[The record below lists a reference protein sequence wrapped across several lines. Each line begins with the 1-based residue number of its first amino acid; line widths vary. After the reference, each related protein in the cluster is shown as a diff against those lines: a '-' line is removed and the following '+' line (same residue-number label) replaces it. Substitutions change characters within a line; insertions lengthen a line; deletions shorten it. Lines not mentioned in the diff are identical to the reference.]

1 MKSFKTLG
9 VCDELIQAL
18 QKQGIKEP
26 TPIQEQSIPVVFKGN
41 DVIAKAQTGT
51 GKTLAFLL
59 PILQRVHTDVNQ
71 EQVLII
77 APTRELVK
85 QISDEAKE
93 IGSILNITRERV
105 RQLEKKAIIKLKN
118 HFKEYKEML

>member
-1 MKSFKTLG
+1 MKSFKSLG

-51 GKTLAFLL
+51 GENT
-59 PILQRVHTDVNQ
+59 
-71 EQVLII
+71 
-77 APTRELVK
+77 
-85 QISDEAKE
+85 
-93 IGSILNITRERV
+93 SILTANSTTCT
-105 RQLEKKAIIKLKN
+105 
-118 HFKEYKEML
+118 Y

>member
-26 TPIQEQSIPVVFKGN
+26 TPIQEQSIPMVFKGN

-59 PILQRVHTDVNQ
+59 PISSACAYRCTSRTSAYHCTY
-71 EQVLII
+71 
-77 APTRELVK
+77 T
-85 QISDEAKE
+85 
-93 IGSILNITRERV
+93 
-105 RQLEKKAIIKLKN
+105 
-118 HFKEYKEML
+118 

>member
-41 DVIAKAQTGT
+41 DVIAKLKQAQ
-51 GKTLAFLL
+51 ARLL
-59 PILQRVHTDVNQ
+59 PSYCLFFSVYIQMYIKNKCLSLHLHVN
-71 EQVLII
+71 L
-77 APTRELVK
+77 
-85 QISDEAKE
+85 
-93 IGSILNITRERV
+93 
-105 RQLEKKAIIKLKN
+105 
-118 HFKEYKEML
+118 